1 MRNMPESKDN
11 IGKEKIV
18 KLFHYELA
26 FVVRGNIRKW
36 LDGSFV
42 DPFNKYL
49 LTLLNQAKFI
59 ERLLARFHGKNIT
72 KTNQEK
78 LVEQIRKPLVEKHK
92 SVIEAIALQ
101 WAREQGY
108 QHEPCTTHV
117 PANEMVELLIDTDDE
132 TFIDDSIKFFD
143 DRFKPISNR
152 MIYTDEKKQRRL
164 DSLAQ
169 LLSPKSKIT
178 NCIALSVY
186 DGEFVVAANGS
197 SHAQAEKVADVLLQ
211 KLSFIR
217 TFLQKYPRPIAL
229 QLKSLI
235 EQERTLLTSWGE
247 TLSLTPE
254 IFTKVLG
261 EDLYQD
267 CKVLVGQLE
276 SAGGLFQPENILVQA
291 VIKILLSKQK
301 AGFPMDCFTD
311 HEYTLMFGEDIPT
324 ILIPSQ
330 NEAKQ
335 WMLEVRKHQGFEQ
348 MDIPSKLTDGKKGED
363 FHAEQ
368 LVAFYFQPQDQQPLM
383 IGLPKLCCESCDEAM
398 TKLNVCVTGRSG
410 TPFKGVVDL
419 FPHSPLVRS
428 TSQETSPYHQD
439 RTGTPSP
446 PPISGK
452 AFFSGGK
459 RPGASMPFGPSC
471 DDAVTAKPPLPY
483 RCSPRLGASSP
494 QLGEPL
500 KGDFRGIELSQSPD
514 FINHKDSSPVCSPS
528 ASDEVDERNPSP
540 LPILE
545 LSRTAP
551 KTIQRTLHTSDTCP
565 SWDDAVTAKPPLP
578 YTLESNPSIKVSYVA
593 GAMFEAVSPGVAAPQ
608 SVVKPS
614 SLFQPVQIQKTED
627 QSWTS
632 KFNSQLLLASMVV
645 VIATITAYVHPTYA
659 SRYNNP

>member
-1 MRNMPESKDN
+1 
-11 IGKEKIV
+11 
-18 KLFHYELA
+18 
-26 FVVRGNIRKW
+26 
-36 LDGSFV
+36 
-42 DPFNKYL
+42 
-49 LTLLNQAKFI
+49 
-59 ERLLARFHGKNIT
+59 
-72 KTNQEK
+72 
-78 LVEQIRKPLVEKHK
+78 
-92 SVIEAIALQ
+92 
-101 WAREQGY
+101 
-108 QHEPCTTHV
+108 
-117 PANEMVELLIDTDDE
+117 MVERLIDTDDE
-132 TFIDDSIKFFD
+132 IFIDGSIKFFD

-197 SHAQAEKVADVLLQ
+197 SHFQAKTVADVLLK

-229 QLKSLI
+229 QLKSLK

-254 IFTKVLG
+254 IFTKLLG
-261 EDLYQD
+261 EDLYRD
-267 CKVLVGQLE
+267 CKDLVGQLE

-291 VIKILLSKQK
+291 VIKILLSKQR
-301 AGFPMDCFTD
+301 AVFPMNCFSD
-311 HEYTLMFGEDIPT
+311 DEYTLMFGEALPT

-330 NEAKQ
+330 NAGKQ
-335 WMLEVRKHQGFEQ
+335 WMLEVTKPDGSAH
-348 MDIPSKLTDGKKGED
+348 MVLPSQCTDGKKGED

-419 FPHSPLVRS
+419 FPHIPLVCS

-459 RPGASMPFGPSC
+459 RPGASMPS
-471 DDAVTAKPPLPY
+471 T
-483 RCSPRLGASSP
+483 CSPRFAASSP
-494 QLGEPL
+494 QPGEHL
-500 KGDFRGIELSQSPD
+500 VCRFFGIELRQSPD
-514 FINHKDSSPVCSPS
+514 VINHKDSSPVCSPG
-528 ASDEVDERNPSP
+528 ASDEVDARNPSP

-551 KTIQRTLHTSDTCP
+551 KTIQRTFHTSDMRSLPDLKNQGALEISKNSAFSQKPTP
-565 SWDDAVTAKPPLP
+565 VSKQETRDAKPMKIDDVLKFGFNFS
-578 YTLESNPSIKVSYVA
+578 LQVFLSVVEN
-593 GAMFEAVSPGVAAPQ
+593 AVSDQGLVR
-608 SVVKPS
+608 K
-614 SLFQPVQIQKTED
+614 QI
-627 QSWTS
+627 
-632 KFNSQLLLASMVV
+632 LRM
-645 VIATITAYVHPTYA
+645 YP
-659 SRYNNP
+659 

>member
-1 MRNMPESKDN
+1 
-11 IGKEKIV
+11 
-18 KLFHYELA
+18 
-26 FVVRGNIRKW
+26 
-36 LDGSFV
+36 
-42 DPFNKYL
+42 
-49 LTLLNQAKFI
+49 
-59 ERLLARFHGKNIT
+59 
-72 KTNQEK
+72 
-78 LVEQIRKPLVEKHK
+78 
-92 SVIEAIALQ
+92 
-101 WAREQGY
+101 
-108 QHEPCTTHV
+108 
-117 PANEMVELLIDTDDE
+117 
-132 TFIDDSIKFFD
+132 
-143 DRFKPISNR
+143 

-169 LLSPKSKIT
+169 LLSPESKMT

-186 DGEFVVAANGS
+186 NGEFVIAANGS
-197 SHAQAEKVADVLLQ
+197 SHSQAERVAYVLLQ
-211 KLSFIR
+211 KLGFIR
-217 TFLQKYPRPIAL
+217 TFLQKYPTPIAL
-229 QLKSLI
+229 QLESLI
-235 EQERTLLTSWGE
+235 KQERTLLTSWGE
-247 TLSLTPE
+247 TLLLTPE

-261 EDLYQD
+261 KDLYQD
-267 CKVLVGQLE
+267 CKDLVGQLE

-301 AGFPMDCFTD
+301 ALSPVNCFSD
-311 HEYTLMFGEDIPT
+311 DEYTLMFGEELPT

-330 NEAKQ
+330 NAAKQ
-335 WMLEVRKHQGFEQ
+335 WMLEVRKPQGSEQ

-368 LVAFYFQPQDQQPLM
+368 LVALYFQPQDQQLLM
-383 IGLPKLCCESCDEAM
+383 IGLPKLCCESCDEVM

-419 FPHSPLVRS
+419 FPHIPLVRS
-428 TSQETSPYHQD
+428 TSQETSPYYQD

-459 RPGASMPFGPSC
+459 RPGASMPS
-471 DDAVTAKPPLPY
+471 T
-483 RCSPRLGASSP
+483 CSPRLGASSP

-500 KGDFRGIELSQSPD
+500 EHHFKCIKLSQSPD
-514 FINHKDSSPVCSPS
+514 FINYKDSSPVCSPS
-528 ASDEVDERNPSP
+528 ASDEVDARCPSP

-545 LSRTAP
+545 LSNTAP
-551 KTIQRTLHTSDTCP
+551 KTIQRTLHTSDTRP

-645 VIATITAYVHPTYA
+645 VIAIIAAYVHPTYA